1 MLTYFSFSHRI
12 DKMAFK
18 REQFS
23 WIIESVRRRGY
34 QYIMK
39 MSIVIKSKNGVDLMD
54 FSAKE

>member
-1 MLTYFSFSHRI
+1 MLTYFSFSPRI

-34 QYIMK
+34 QHIMK
-39 MSIVIKSKNGVDLMD
+39 MSIVIKPKKEVDSTD

>member
-1 MLTYFSFSHRI
+1 
-12 DKMAFK
+12 MAFK

-39 MSIVIKSKNGVDLMD
+39 MSIVIKSKNGVDSMD